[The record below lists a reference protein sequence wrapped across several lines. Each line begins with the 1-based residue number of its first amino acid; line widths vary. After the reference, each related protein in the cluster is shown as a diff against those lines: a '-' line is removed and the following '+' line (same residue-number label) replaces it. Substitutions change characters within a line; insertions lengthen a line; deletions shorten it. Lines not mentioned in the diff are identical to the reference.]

1 MCVKV
6 SCETP
11 GTGQM
16 APDLE
21 YTRKQTIAWLA
32 TLPAS
37 RKNPKKMQMVIKD
50 GKVTFVPIF

>member
-1 MCVKV
+1 MCSQW
-6 SCETP
+6 SCDAREP
-11 GTGQM
+11 GQM

-21 YTRKQTIAWLA
+21 YTRKQTIAWLD

>member
-1 MCVKV
+1 
-6 SCETP
+6 
-11 GTGQM
+11 M

>member
-1 MCVKV
+1 
-6 SCETP
+6 
-11 GTGQM
+11 M

-21 YTRKQTIAWLA
+21 HTRKQTIAWLD